1 MATYT
6 VNVTIVPALSGILK
20 IGSATV
26 NGNVQEEGVTVNL
39 LASAS
44 SGFTFV
50 NFVIDGGSP
59 ILTNPHSFVMP
70 AADVALTVN
79 FVAIEVP
86 TVSEQDSLYDTS
98 CPNFFFL
105 KDYTARNFEGDLI
118 DLTNIEHLSIEEP
131 IGFGEGLFKLER
143 DSTYHGFNYEFSVGN
158 LRYEL
163 DSSGYT
169 YLKEQILL
177 GGTDVD
183 IKFMYG
189 FGTPSAFTIF
199 YVGKVDMNEYKVVE
213 DAHYAEFG
221 LRELDFDNFLQTA
234 FDVPQTIVPIETLL
248 MHSKVIPKRIE
259 YKNEPDTA
267 GLNSGTAYIDAY
279 VGEIIESVILQSDAI
294 VKDAL
299 ENIYDSA
306 YLFVNSGRIGDD
318 SLEEFYTRDFSV
330 TTDRVLNVYQQ
341 NQFIASAK
349 EAGNYKL
356 NIRGTY
362 GLSFKS
368 PADFSDPYPLQ
379 LVVAVTEADG
389 ETIVSSTTYE
399 ASAVEVGGFLSPVS
413 VFLSFNRQV
422 EVNLNFNQCLYVY
435 YLIDVNGTRFPT
447 YTVPNYPCLLKIQ
460 KYPFSLGDP
469 NAPAIE
475 VIADTIAPTSNALVV
490 SPYTALDTV
499 FKSAIESNNTT
510 VVSDFFNGGCGEK
523 LFITNGFNV
532 RGGIILAGVDAV
544 NTSIKVSPKGLL
556 DMYSAI
562 FNLGWGV
569 EYNAFK
575 EEVVRIEGCEYFYQD
590 VEIALFDNISNYEKE
605 IDASMYFNEVEIGFN
620 KYSKQ
625 RETDKG
631 NTLDD
636 FHTKHIYQTPIKTNK
651 NKKTIKSDM
660 ILSGYELEILRRK
673 QFVENGSNERSNFNE
688 DESVFGVWLRST
700 APFSG
705 ATYSAVN
712 SSETTYQLIVLGVTD
727 TYPAGE
733 TVQYT
738 SKNGELQTRRIK
750 ISTILNFFGSPTL
763 GIEFYEPLVG
773 AFGTGSPTVAF
784 GGLTYLE
791 AEKNESFT
799 TYDNLVS
806 PETVYN
812 LRTTPKR
819 MLYSWAKL
827 LNGGFFAKLGTE
839 QMNFKQ
845 GDGNI
850 QLATEFNLAET
861 CLLADIDRELI
872 TEGSSVNIADIY
884 NRGYLF
890 LPIKISCSIP
900 LTFEQ
905 LTDIKNCL
913 RGRDGVRNYGYI
925 TITNTCGEN
934 EKVFITSI
942 EYNPTRDEATIEGY
956 LKEIQGII

>member
-6 VNVTIVPALSGILK
+6 INITYNPPASGTLK
-20 IGSATV
+20 IGSALV
-26 NGNVQEEGVTVNL
+26 NGNVQEEGVVVNL
-39 LASAS
+39 LAVPF
-44 SGFTFV
+44 SGFSFV
-50 NFVIDGGSP
+50 SFVIDGGSP
-59 ILTNPHSFVMP
+59 ILTKSYSFVMP
-70 AADVALTVN
+70 TSDVALTVN
-79 FVAIEVP
+79 FEAIAVP
-86 TVSEQDSLYDTS
+86 TNTEQDSVFDTP
-98 CPNFFFL
+98 CPRFFFL
-105 KDYTARNFEGDLI
+105 KDYTERNFEGDVV
-118 DLTNIEHLSIEEP
+118 DLRGLDYVALEEP
-131 IGFGEGLFKLER
+131 IGFDEGNFKLER
-143 DSTYHGFNYEFSVGN
+143 DSNYHGFNYEFSVN
-158 LRYEL
+158 SLRYEL
-163 DSSGYT
+163 NSVGYN
-169 YLKEQILL
+169 YLRDQILL

-189 FGTPSAFTIF
+189 FGLPEAFTIF

-213 DAHYAEFG
+213 NAHYTEFG

-234 FDVPQTIVPIETLL
+234 FDVPQTVVPTDTLL
-248 MHSKVIPKRIE
+248 MHSKVVPKRIE
-259 YKNEPDTA
+259 YKNEPDSA
-267 GLNSGTAYIDAY
+267 DINSGTAYIDAA
-279 VGEIIESVILQSDAI
+279 VGEIVESVIGQPDAI

-299 ENIYDSA
+299 TNIYDAA
-306 YLFVNSGRIGDD
+306 YLFVNSGRLGDD
-318 SLEEFYTRDFSV
+318 TLEEFYTRDFSV
-330 TTDRVLNVYQQ
+330 VTDRVLNVYEA
-341 NQFIASAK
+341 NRYMAVAK
-349 EAGNYKL
+349 EAGEYNLK
-356 NIRGTY
+356 IRGTY
-362 GLSFKS
+362 GLTFRS
-368 PADFSDPYPLQ
+368 PSDFSDPYPLQ
-379 LVVAVTEADG
+379 LVVAVTQADG
-389 ETIVSSTTYE
+389 QTIVSTNTYE
-399 ASAVEVGGFLSPVS
+399 ASGVEVGGILSPIS
-413 VFLSFNRQV
+413 VFLSFDEEVR
-422 EVNLNFNQCLYVY
+422 VNLQFNQCLYVY
-435 YLIDVNGTRFPT
+435 YLIDVDGARFPT
-447 YTVPNYPCLLKIQ
+447 YAPPNYPCLLKIQ
-460 KYPFSLGDP
+460 KFPFALGDP

-490 SPYTALDTV
+490 SPYNALNTIFKEAIASSDTV
-499 FKSAIESNNTT
+499 

-532 RGGIILAGVDAV
+532 RGGNTLAGVDSIS
-544 NTSIKVSPKGLL
+544 TSIKVSPKSLF
-556 DMYSAI
+556 DMYNNI

-569 EYNAFK
+569 EYNEFK
-575 EEVVRIEGCEYFYQD
+575 EEVVRIEPCEYFYQD
-590 VEIALFDNISNYEKE
+590 VEIGVFNNISNYQKE
-605 IDASMYFNEVEIGFN
+605 IDTTAYFNEVEVGFS

-636 FHTKHIYQTPIKTNK
+636 FHTKHIYQTPVKTNK

-673 QFVENGSNERSNFNE
+673 QFLEDGTAERSNFNE

-700 APFSG
+700 TPFSG
-705 ATYSAVN
+705 ATYDAVDT
-712 SSETTYQLIVLGVTD
+712 SETEYQLFVLGSTD
-727 TYPAGE
+727 TYPSGA

-738 SKNGELQTRRIK
+738 SKAGELQTRTIK
-750 ISTILNFFGSPTL
+750 ISTVLNFFGSPFL

-773 AFGTGSPTVAF
+773 AFGTGGATVSF

-791 AEKNESFT
+791 AEKNENFITS
-799 TYDNLVS
+799 DNLVS

-819 MLYSWAKL
+819 ILYSWAKL

-839 QMNFKQ
+839 QFQFKQ

-850 QLATEFNLAET
+850 QLVTQFNVSED
-861 CLLADIDRELI
+861 CLLGDIDREEI
-872 TEGSSVNIADIY
+872 TEGGSVNIADIF

-913 RGRDGVRNYGYI
+913 RGRDGVRDYGYI

-942 EYNPTRDEATIEGY
+942 EYNPIRDEATIEGY
-956 LKEIQGII
+956 LKEITGIS